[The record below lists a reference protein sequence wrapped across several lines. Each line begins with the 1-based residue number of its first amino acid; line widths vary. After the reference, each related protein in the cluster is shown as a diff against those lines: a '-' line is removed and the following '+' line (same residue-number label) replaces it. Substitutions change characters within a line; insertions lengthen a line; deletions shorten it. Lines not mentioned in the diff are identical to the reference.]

1 MPRFA
6 LALLPLLP
14 LLPASAAPPPTDEP
28 ARVGSLVELIKEPD
42 DHDGEAVM
50 GWLKFFA
57 AGYKGGADLVG
68 HGKAADAELAI
79 AEAIEKV
86 VRPALEAQ
94 VGKKGKVKLN
104 DAADGPVTKVDD
116 AGVTVTLA
124 KVDTLVTWGDLDPK
138 QLGLLVSKGKPTAD
152 GDVAAAAALK
162 LLGGDSGDA
171 KQRSQKIT
179 SEIGKKLGELLEDMK
194 EVGPLLKAGRALD
207 GALREADPVKAVERF
222 KAAWPIAKE
231 TTLGSGAAKGLREQ
245 FVLRCAAANAG
256 KKALAAAFHGK
267 VATDPSKLHPDAGP
281 GGVGLSIEWEFDK
294 DAEGQDFDPALLPKG
309 VLSSIRV
316 RDGSSTTPTPFLVS
330 QSRLQQDGATMGA
343 GALPLEFCSD
353 VEIELQGGLA
363 EALKGTSVGLIAC
376 GLTSKDGSDRV
387 VTSNF
392 YVLESM
398 LGGKG
403 AATWE
408 KKHENLFPGSQFAT
422 TLKLGGGKMSYAR
435 LPEQSPPLPFATSAP
450 LRPFLVIV
458 GVPSWFVER
467 IVIRGTATGESM
479 NALARVVAE
488 REARALFGE

>member
-1 MPRFA
+1 MLRFA
-6 LALLPLLP
+6 FALLPLLP
-14 LLPASAAPPPTDEP
+14 APAAPLPTDET

-42 DHDGEAVM
+42 DTAGEAVM

-57 AGYKGGADLVG
+57 AGYKGSADLVG
-68 HGKAADAELAI
+68 QGKAADAELAI
-79 AEAIEKV
+79 GEAIEKV
-86 VRPALEAQ
+86 VRPALDAQ

-104 DAADGPVTKVDD
+104 DAVDGPITKIDD

-124 KVDTLVTWGDLDPK
+124 KVETLVTWGDLDPK

-152 GDVAAAAALK
+152 GDVVAAAALK
-162 LLGGDSGDA
+162 LLGGDPGDA

-207 GALREADPVKAVERF
+207 GALREADPAKAVERF

-231 TTLGSGAAKGLREQ
+231 TTLGAGAAKGLREQ
-245 FVLRCAAANAG
+245 FVLRSAAANGG

-267 VATDPSKLHPDAGP
+267 VTTDPSKLHPDAGP
-281 GGVGLSIEWEFDK
+281 GGVGLSIEWEFEK
-294 DAEGQDFDPALLPKG
+294 DAEGSDFDPALMPKA
-309 VLSSIRV
+309 VLGSIRA
-316 RDGSSTTPTPFLVS
+316 RDGASTVPAPFLVT
-330 QSRLQQDGATMGA
+330 QSRLQQDGNSMGA
-343 GALPLEFCSD
+343 GALPLEFCAD

-363 EALKGTSVGLIAC
+363 EALKGTSIGLIAC
-376 GLTSKDGSDRV
+376 GLCSKDGSDRV

-392 YVLESM
+392 AVLESM
-398 LGGKG
+398 LAGKS
-403 AATWE
+403 AASWE

-422 TLKLGGGKMSYAR
+422 SLRLGGGKMTYAR
-435 LPEQSPPLPFATSAP
+435 LPDTSPPLNFAPTAP
-450 LRPFLVIV
+450 LRPFLFIV

-479 NALARVVAE
+479 NQLARVVAE